1 MDKREKF
8 LAENSLDGGFLQS
21 EYWMAFQAELKQ
33 KFYLVESEENQVLVI
48 ENKLSLVGKY
58 FYLPRGPIFSE
69 NKKDNQ
75 VLIKKIKDLAIK
87 NKIGWIR
94 MEPQRKAD
102 LSQVKEKLIKAYK
115 NHQPA
120 ETLSLDLALS
130 LDEILAGMKQK
141 TRYNVRLAEK
151 KGIKV
156 EVLTDSKNLE
166 IFWKL
171 AQETAQRDGASFH
184 GKQYYQ
190 KMFKAIPAENLK
202 LLVAF
207 SGSQPVGAIIISF
220 FGGVATYLHGA
231 SANKHR
237 NLMANYFLQ
246 WEAIKYAKEWG
257 ALKYDFFGIA
267 VELNRKKWLGITRFK
282 TGFCSKCEPTIFPGC
297 YDLILNPLKYWIY
310 RILQF
315 FK

>member
-1 MDKREKF
+1 MNKREKF

-48 ENKLSLVGKY
+48 ENELPMVGKY
-58 FYLPRGPIFSE
+58 FYLPRGPIFSK
-69 NKKDNQ
+69 NKKDNKF
-75 VLIKKIKDLAIK
+75 LIKKIKALAIEK
-87 NKIGWIR
+87 KVGWIR
-94 MEPQRKAD
+94 LEPQRKAD
-102 LSQVKEKLIKAYK
+102 LNQIKEKLIKAYK

-120 ETLSLDLALS
+120 ETLRLDLTKNLE
-130 LDEILAGMKQK
+130 EILTGMKQK

-151 KGIKV
+151 KRLKV
-156 EVLTDSKNLE
+156 EISKDLE

-171 AQETAQRDGASFH
+171 TQETAQRDGVSFH
-184 GKQYYQ
+184 SEQYYQ
-190 KMFKAIPAENLK
+190 KMFKSIPAENLK

-207 SGSQPVGAIIISF
+207 SGSQPVGAIIVSF

-231 SANKHR
+231 SSDKHR

-246 WEAIKYAKEWG
+246 WEAIKQAKKQG

-267 VELNRKKWLGITRFK
+267 VELNKKKWSGITCFK
-282 TGFCSKCEPTIFPGC
+282 TGFCSNCEPTIFPGC
-297 YDLILNPLKYWIY
+297 YDLILFPIKYWFY
-310 RILQF
+310 RILQLL
-315 FK
+315 K